1 MEVRKKEFTYRGK
14 VIEELKSM
22 DIREFAKLLKS
33 RQKRA
38 ILRDSQSI
46 EKFIS
51 RSNKKIS
58 KNKPIKTHQREMIIV
73 PKMIGMKIQVYNGQK
88 FIPFEVI
95 GEMIGHRLGEFS
107 PTRSKVT
114 HGSAGIGA
122 TKGSKHKSKK

>member
-14 VIEELKSM
+14 AIEELKAM